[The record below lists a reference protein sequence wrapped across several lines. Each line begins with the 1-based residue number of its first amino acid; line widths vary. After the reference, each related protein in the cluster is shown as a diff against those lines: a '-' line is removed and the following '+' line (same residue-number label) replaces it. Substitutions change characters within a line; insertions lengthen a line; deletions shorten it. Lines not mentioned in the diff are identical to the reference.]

1 MERNPAKL
9 TAFGREVKKRLID
22 KDMTQAELA
31 DLLGCSRQYL
41 NNILHGRKS
50 GGRHREMIAE
60 IVGIEMV
67 ACGGG
72 DA

>member
-31 DLLGCSRQYL
+31 DLLGCSRQYVSK
-41 NNILHGRKS
+41 ILYGIKS
-50 GGRHREMIAE
+50 GSKYRDKIVEILEIEIA
-60 IVGIEMV
+60 
-67 ACGGG
+67 A
-72 DA
+72 

>member
-31 DLLGCSRQYL
+31 DLLGCSRQYI
-41 NNILHGRKS
+41 NNILYGRKD
-50 GGRHREMIAE
+50 GGEYRKRIAK
-60 IVGIEMV
+60 ILGIKKV
-67 ACGGG
+67 A
-72 DA
+72 